1 MDIQTVEQDITH
13 HIEMIVGI
21 IKTDNNAARYFEEQV
36 RAQLDLELI
45 DLKEIDHAETR
56 WLEKFEVGE
65 DE

>member
-1 MDIQTVEQDITH
+1 
-13 HIEMIVGI
+13 MIVGI